1 MNHDNLNE
9 KYTIKL
15 EKVYKFIDEY
25 RKENDV

>member
-1 MNHDNLNE
+1 MNHDSLDE

-15 EKVYKFIDEY
+15 EEVYKLIDEY

>member
-1 MNHDNLNE
+1 MNHDSLDE

-15 EKVYKFIDEY
+15 EKVYKLIDEY

>member
-9 KYTIKL
+9 KYTINL
-15 EKVYKFIDEY
+15 DKVYTLIDEY

>member
-1 MNHDNLNE
+1 MNHDNSNE

-15 EKVYKFIDEY
+15 EKVYKLIDEY

>member
-9 KYTIKL
+9 KYAIKL
-15 EKVYKFIDEY
+15 KKVCKLIDEY

>member
-9 KYTIKL
+9 KCTIKL
-15 EKVYKFIDEY
+15 EKVYKLIDEY